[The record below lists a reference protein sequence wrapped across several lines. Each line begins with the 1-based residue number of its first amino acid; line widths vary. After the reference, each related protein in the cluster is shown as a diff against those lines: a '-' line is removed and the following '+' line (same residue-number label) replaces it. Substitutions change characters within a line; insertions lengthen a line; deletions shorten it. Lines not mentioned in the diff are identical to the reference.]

1 MIYKNIYENI
11 KTMSNWIIPK
21 IKDIDF
27 IEGKEIHIYI
37 GSDDSGNNYVSIEG
51 EALKYLLELL
61 TPTIQGKE

>member
-1 MIYKNIYENI
+1 
-11 KTMSNWIIPK
+11 MSNWIIPK

-27 IEGKEIHIYI
+27 VEGKEIHIYI

-61 TPTIQGKE
+61 TPASQDKE